1 MKVLVTGASGFL
13 GARTVSYLLSKG
25 HKVIGLDYKKTIE
38 KKKKNMNTIY
48 VI

>member
-38 KKKKNMNTIY
+38 KKNMNTIY